1 METRNADETLIT
13 ADRVFIKHGYL
24 PPSAAIEYL
33 RGLRMDRILVCA
45 TQADTCVLAAGF
57 ALFDAGLHP
66 ALLKWLTVGSSL
78 DRSGNLG
85 VALVG
90 APLW

>member
-1 METRNADETLIT
+1 M
-13 ADRVFIKHGYL
+13 DRV
-24 PPSAAIEYL
+24 
-33 RGLRMDRILVCA
+33 LVCG

-66 ALLKWLTVGSSL
+66 TLLKWLTIGSSL

-85 VALVG
+85 AR
-90 APLW
+90 LWEHHFGSVLEYSDQLGLPEFTK